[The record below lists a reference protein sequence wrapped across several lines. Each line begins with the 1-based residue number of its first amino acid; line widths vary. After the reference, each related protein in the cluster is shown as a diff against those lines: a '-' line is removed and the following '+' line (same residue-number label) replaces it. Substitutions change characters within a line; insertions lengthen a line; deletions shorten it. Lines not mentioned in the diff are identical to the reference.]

1 MGSTECYNSLSIIRS
16 IVLAVALINQIVT
29 LFGANPLPFSDEQV
43 YESVTAIFTAA
54 SSLWAW
60 WENNSFT
67 REAIAADEEY
77 ERLVAEN
84 KNSERGI

>member
-1 MGSTECYNSLSIIRS
+1 MGVKKSTIIRS